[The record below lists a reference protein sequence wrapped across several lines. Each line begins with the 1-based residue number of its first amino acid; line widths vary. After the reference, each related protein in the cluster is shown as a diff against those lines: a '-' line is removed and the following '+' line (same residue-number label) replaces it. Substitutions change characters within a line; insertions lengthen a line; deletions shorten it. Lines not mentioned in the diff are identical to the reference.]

1 MRNLTDNIRASAF
14 VQFGRGHHFS
24 FWQFSLPAYAHYTG
38 NDSEHAVVSDI
49 LQPITTQRTYMSIP
63 PTAVAAKAIITICMY
78 RFVTVANDTQL
89 HLVMSVDNT
98 ATGLCYLAA
107 CTADVRQWYLQNGLQ
122 LNPDK
127 SEALVI
133 CIVNQLCVVDSS
145 ASSVSVV
152 GVDLP
157 VHEGAGCRPPSESD
171 VPQTCLDG
179 CSIVQLSRAGH
190 PSHPISSND
199 GVSSNV
205 SM

>member
-89 HLVMSVDNT
+89 HGTTEKARTEN
-98 ATGLCYLAA
+98 AA
-107 CTADVRQWYLQNGLQ
+107 
-122 LNPDK
+122 PK
-127 SEALVI
+127 
-133 CIVNQLCVVDSS
+133 
-145 ASSVSVV
+145 
-152 GVDLP
+152 
-157 VHEGAGCRPPSESD
+157 CRGGKGEKMY
-171 VPQTCLDG
+171 
-179 CSIVQLSRAGH
+179 I
-190 PSHPISSND
+190 
-199 GVSSNV
+199 
-205 SM
+205 